1 MDVSLIIFGSN
12 QTIMKRTN
20 ILYWVFTGLFSAAM
34 LLSAVTNIMVT
45 PESVDLIV
53 KQLGYPIYF
62 VSFVGYAKAL
72 GVIAILI
79 PGYPRIKE
87 WAYAGLFFDLSAATF
102 SIIAA
107 TEFQPSVLGMALFF
121 VLGGL
126 SYFFYH
132 KKLKG

>member
-1 MDVSLIIFGSN
+1 MLGFLYLVNSN
-12 QTIMKRTN
+12 LHEMKRTN
-20 ILYWVFTGLFSAAM
+20 LLYWIFTGLFGAFM
-34 LLSAVTNIMVT
+34 LLSAITNIMVT

-53 KQLGYPIYF
+53 KQLGYPMYF
-62 VSFVGYAKAL
+62 VSFVGFVKVL

-79 PGYPRIKE
+79 PGFPRIKE
-87 WAYAGLFFDLSAATF
+87 WAYAGLFFDLIAATY

-107 TEFQPSVLGMALFF
+107 TQFQPSVFGMALPI